1 MMVVLLGLYL
11 EGAGQADSGRL
22 KQTGIPVAGDT
33 MFISYHPAGGPLEG
47 RDGISGMVYMY
58 NDYHW
63 IVDDIA
69 LKNNKGIW
77 EGAYLLPVNCAFVAV
92 KFVTDENGT
101 VVAADNNNDLGFV
114 ATTIDK
120 KGRRL
125 PGGTLAWGIFRKP
138 SIGKAPNG
146 YFDKFDISN
155 EALEMW
161 VRKEMEAYPQYI
173 SKYFD
178 SYLAMLKLKTGE
190 EFAEKAP
197 RNMEKFSKEPGIGE
211 DGYITIWDTYRLP
224 LKDEHRA
231 DSVRNI
237 ILQKFPVGKMARLAR
252 YNEAYAMPLDEKKLI
267 ALEQFLHDFPVA
279 AYRHADVSGSQRFIY
294 YNTYRVLASA
304 YFASAQNDKL
314 LALLPDMDFA
324 TLNEIFRWNIDRI
337 FTLGK
342 LPLERIYPISHALMD
357 EMIKKKNDLSYMEQ
371 VRYTPHQADE
381 IAAKQMDNKLS
392 IHIRLLN
399 KMEKYTEALPYLNY
413 LSEKGRFAD
422 AALNEAHVSI
432 LEHIG
437 GEKMILPV
445 LEMSVRNNAATPL
458 MLTQLKKIYEQRSH
472 TTDGFDAYVE
482 SLKSAED
489 IKKIKEDLRSK
500 LLHEKVMGF
509 SLKDMSG
516 KTINTATWKNKI
528 VILDYWA
535 TWCFPCKMAF
545 PGMQL
550 AVDRYAKD
558 TTVDFYFIA
567 TMERTKTYK
576 EDIKKYIQSSG
587 YRFNVLYDDKNSK
600 TGDNDRVFKSM
611 VPVFHSSAI
620 PRKVIIKD
628 GYIRYTAEGYGG
640 SPSKLMDELS
650 YVIEMLKSE

>member
-1 MMVVLLGLYL
+1 
-11 EGAGQADSGRL
+11 
-22 KQTGIPVAGDT
+22 
-33 MFISYHPAGGPLEG
+33 
-47 RDGISGMVYMY
+47 
-58 NDYHW
+58 
-63 IVDDIA
+63 
-69 LKNNKGIW
+69 
-77 EGAYLLPVNCAFVAV
+77 
-92 KFVTDENGT
+92 
-101 VVAADNNNDLGFV
+101 
-114 ATTIDK
+114 
-120 KGRRL
+120 
-125 PGGTLAWGIFRKP
+125 
-138 SIGKAPNG
+138 
-146 YFDKFDISN
+146 
-155 EALEMW
+155 
-161 VRKEMEAYPQYI
+161 
-173 SKYFD
+173 
-178 SYLAMLKLKTGE
+178 
-190 EFAEKAP
+190 
-197 RNMEKFSKEPGIGE
+197 
-211 DGYITIWDTYRLP
+211 
-224 LKDEHRA
+224 
-231 DSVRNI
+231 
-237 ILQKFPVGKMARLAR
+237 
-252 YNEAYAMPLDEKKLI
+252 
-267 ALEQFLHDFPVA
+267 
-279 AYRHADVSGSQRFIY
+279 
-294 YNTYRVLASA
+294 
-304 YFASAQNDKL
+304 
-314 LALLPDMDFA
+314 
-324 TLNEIFRWNIDRI
+324 
-337 FTLGK
+337 
-342 LPLERIYPISHALMD
+342 
-357 EMIKKKNDLSYMEQ
+357 
-371 VRYTPHQADE
+371 
-381 IAAKQMDNKLS
+381 
-392 IHIRLLN
+392 
-399 KMEKYTEALPYLNY
+399 MEKYTEALPYLNY

-432 LEHIG
+432 LEHTG